1 MKNILYTLITLAV
14 LAVIGCGEPSISEQF
29 AKQEAEFAEV
39 MKGHDDVMPKTGQ
52 LSKLSREMKNYVV
65 NTPDMNDSI
74 KARVNQTIVKM
85 LDAEEAMF
93 AWMADIKQLPELRKD
108 KNHKEILD
116 YLEEQEE
123 VMEKVKKMTNESLAQ
138 GKEVWAGL
146 ATTVPTDTE

>member
-1 MKNILYTLITLAV
+1 MKNLFYTLITLTAF
-14 LAVIGCGEPSISEQF
+14 AVIGCGEPSISEQF
-29 AKQEAEFAEV
+29 AKQEAEFSEV
-39 MKGHDDVMPKTGQ
+39 MKGHDEVMPKTGE

-65 NTPDMNDSI
+65 NTPDMNDSL

-108 KNHKEILD
+108 KNHSQILD
-116 YLEEQEE
+116 YLEDQEE
-123 VMEKVKKMTNESLAQ
+123 IMEKVKKMTDESLSQ

-146 ATTVPTDTE
+146 ATPVDTE